1 MSTIKQQIHS
11 FVKEN
16 PRQALFLFGYC
27 CFIALF
33 FFLRVARNN
42 QEFLFF
48 SGVLAALYYFY
59 NNTLFSFPILKYVYL
74 VIDVLLCS
82 VFVIIGKET
91 ISMLFPLTTYLTLY
105 VGRFIF
111 LTTSKRE
118 PHIDILLQ
126 KNSDRLYTFI
136 MFIIIV
142 SCWVGIVIKFMDK
155 KIV

>member
-1 MSTIKQQIHS
+1 MNHITQRIKT
-11 FVKEN
+11 FTRDN
-16 PRQALFLFGYC
+16 PRQALFLIGYC

-59 NNTLFSFPILKYVYL
+59 NNTLFSFRLLKYVYL
-74 VIDVLLCS
+74 FIDLLLCS
-82 VFVIIGKET
+82 VFIVIGKET
-91 ISMLFPLTTYLTLY
+91 ISMLFPLTTYLTLFA
-105 VGRFIF
+105 GRLLFVKIA
-111 LTTSKRE
+111 KRE
-118 PHIDILLQ
+118 PNIDLLLH

-136 MFIIIV
+136 MFLIII
-142 SCWVGIVIKFMDK
+142 SCWVAIVIKFMDK